1 VAQELNVYY
10 EDGHADDPVVVST
23 PEEVREVFA
32 AVRGKYPA
40 GSAVLLTVV
49 PTADPWVSEL
59 NAGIDGDVGV
69 LHYSGEDHPEGAYS
83 RSPTPSN
90 TDPVIYYYVTADTE
104 FPPNA
109 EVPAADV
116 EAAVIDYLTTGQRP
130 TVVDWQGDSD
140 PIGN

>member
-1 VAQELNVYY
+1 MAQELNVYY
-10 EDGHADDPVVVST
+10 EDGHADDPVVVTT
-23 PEEVREVFA
+23 PEEVRELFA

-49 PTADPWVSEL
+49 PAADPWVSEL

-69 LHYSGEDHPEGAYS
+69 LHYSGEDCPEGVHS
-83 RSPTPSN
+83 HSSTPSN

-104 FPPNA
+104 FPPDA
-109 EVPAADV
+109 EVPATDV

-130 TVVDWQGDSD
+130 TVVDWQNDST
-140 PIGN
+140 PAGG